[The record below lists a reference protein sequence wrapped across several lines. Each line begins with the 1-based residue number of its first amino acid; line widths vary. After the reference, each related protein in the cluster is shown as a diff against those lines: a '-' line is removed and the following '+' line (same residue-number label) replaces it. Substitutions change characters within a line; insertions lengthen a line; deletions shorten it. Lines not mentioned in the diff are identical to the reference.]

1 MKPVV
6 LFGASRGL
14 GFAVARH
21 FRERDIDVYAMVRKP
36 ESAAALEELGVKV
49 TLGDALEQN
58 SIKSFLEDVPKD
70 VVAVSTMGSFQADN
84 PVDYIG
90 HRMVINELEQRSI
103 RRFVM
108 VTSLGCGDSWA
119 YLSDK
124 AKAVFGQAVREKSLA
139 ESWLATSPLD
149 YTILRPGGL
158 QDGEATEQ
166 GVLSSQGEVHG
177 LITRSEVARLIQTLL
192 LDDTSIGKIYACVDP
207 VFTRNFNN

>member
-14 GFAVARH
+14 GFAVARY

-36 ESAAALEELGVKV
+36 ESAADLEDLGVNV
-49 TLGDALEQN
+49 VLGDALEQS
-58 SIKSFLEDVPKD
+58 SIKSFLDGVPKGS
-70 VVAVSTMGSFQADN
+70 VAVSTMGSFQADN

-90 HRMVINELEQRSI
+90 HRMVIDELEKHNL
-103 RRFVM
+103 RRFIM
-108 VTSLGCGDSWA
+108 VTSLGCGDSWQ

-124 AKAVFGQAVREKSLA
+124 AKVVFGQAVREKSLA
-139 ESWLATSPLD
+139 ESWLTTSQLD

-158 QDGEATEQ
+158 KDGELTEQ

-177 LITRSEVARLIQTLL
+177 LITRSEVARVIHTLL
-192 LDDTSIGKIYACVDP
+192 SDDGSIGQIYACVDP
-207 VFTRNFNN
+207 VFTSNFNY

>member
-1 MKPVV
+1 MEPVV

-14 GFAVARH
+14 GFAVARY

-49 TLGDALEQN
+49 VLGDALELT
-58 SIKSFLEDVPKD
+58 SIKSFLEGVPQD
-70 VVAVSTMGSFQADN
+70 SVAVSTMGSYQADN

-90 HRMVINELEQRSI
+90 HRMVIDELELRNI
-103 RRFVM
+103 RRLVM

-124 AKAVFGQAVREKSLA
+124 AKAVFGKAVREKSLA
-139 ESWLATSPLD
+139 ESWLTTSQLD

-158 QDGEATEQ
+158 QDGDVTGQ
-166 GVLSSQGEVHG
+166 GVLYSQGEVHG
-177 LITRSEVARLIQTLL
+177 LITRSEVARLIQTSLS
-192 LDDTSIGKIYACVDP
+192 DGTSIGKIYACVDP